1 MLVCGAQ
8 GIKPEALRGL
18 YGTHKRAGEGAGDG
32 AVRIYGFNGV
42 DHGNDGDNGPMPGS
56 QRLGDRAENL
66 GRRKRAGAIVNK
78 HPLDGWVFGGE
89 RIEGGD
95 DRCGAGVA
103 AFRNESIKFGSIGQ

>member
-1 MLVCGAQ
+1 MCGTQ
-8 GIKPEALRGL
+8 GVDPEALRGL
-18 YGTHKRAGEGAGDG
+18 YGTHKCTGGRAGDG
-32 AVRIYGFNGV
+32 AVRIHGFNGV
-42 DHGNDGDNGPMPGS
+42 DHGNDGDNGPMPNS

-66 GRRKRAGAIVNK
+66 GRCKRAGAIVNK
-78 HPLDGWVFGGE
+78 HPLDGRIFGGE